1 MLKFLFVFITL
12 AYMTDTCHSLYCY
25 ECVSTYPGCGKN
37 FNWVLHWGI
46 YCPEYND
53 KCVKLIER
61 KGDEETITRACLSSL
76 NSIRTDIPAD
86 KYEGCRPAAKD
97 VKLANYVN
105 HSIPQHDVKRDYFDD
120 VNWCFCYFD
129 DRCNSANR
137 IDITWLL
144 GMLFAIPLLLR

>member
-1 MLKFLFVFITL
+1 MGNFYLVFIAIIL
-12 AYMTDTCHSLYCY
+12 SLHKSDGLYCY
-25 ECVSTYPGCGKN
+25 ECVSTYPGCGKE

-61 KGDEETITRACLSSL
+61 KGDEEIITRACLSTLS
-76 NSIRTDIPAD
+76 SIRTDIPAD

-97 VKLANYVN
+97 LKLANYVN
-105 HSIPQHDVKRDYFDD
+105 HSIPEHDVKRDHYDE

-129 DRCNSANR
+129 DRCNSASTVGV
-137 IDITWLL
+137 TWLL
-144 GMLFAIPLLLR
+144 GMVFAMPILLR